1 MHPRSLA
8 LIALSLSL
16 ATPALAEPLKLF
28 AIQTTAPK
36 GAGQPIANPNADAF
50 NSKVEALFTP
60 GTGLTSDE
68 AAAKATHTSYDA
80 LAQREEMLSAEA
92 LRKQAKYGFIP
103 VLTLSAGYT
112 RTRNI
117 QNVIPAQLLDPNG
130 INPDIPDDAMS
141 DPINL
146 PYFPNQYS
154 LGANLSVPLSDYF
167 LRLPQTLAAANRGF
181 DAASLT
187 SRHTELSTA
196 TTAKVAYYEW
206 ARAKLQQV
214 VREQA
219 LEQAKAQAKDVK
231 AQFDAGSSTNADVL
245 RLESNVATAEL
256 NLERAKNAAALA
268 EERLR
273 TQMHDA
279 NQGNYQIGEDVRVDL
294 PDLDNVADIS
304 SLWKEAEQKRLDL
317 KALSMQAQ
325 AQRERASATRA
336 DYYPRLTA
344 QGTAQ
349 YLSPLQQRFPQTDD
363 WDYWW
368 TVGATLSWTPTA
380 IFGAR
385 QGAESLEHQ
394 AAKLEAQ
401 RNYARDNVHVSV
413 LDAYQALNVA
423 AVAIDT
429 TTRSLASAEESY
441 RVRRALFQNGRATTV
456 EVIDT
461 ETALTNARSEAMN
474 ARIDLRIARARLI
487 NAIGRDTDRQM

>member
-8 LIALSLSL
+8 LIAVSLSFT
-16 ATPALAEPLKLF
+16 TPAFAEPLRLF
-28 AIQTTAPK
+28 AIQTVAPK
-36 GAGQPIANPNADAF
+36 GSGQPIANPNADAF

-60 GTGLTSDE
+60 GTGLTADE
-68 AAAKATHTSYDA
+68 AAAKATKTSYDA

-92 LRKQAKYGFIP
+92 LRQQAKHGFIP
-103 VLTLSAGYT
+103 TLALTANYT
-112 RTRNI
+112 RTRTITNRLV
-117 QNVIPAQLLDPNG
+117 QT
-130 INPDIPDDAMS
+130 
-141 DPINL
+141 DPITGTEQALVL
-146 PYFPNQYS
+146 PFFPNQYS
-154 LGANLSVPLSDYF
+154 LGANLSIPLSDYF
-167 LRLPQTLAAANRGF
+167 LRLPQNLAAANRGL

-196 TTAKVAYYEW
+196 TGAKVAYYEW
-206 ARAKLQQV
+206 ARAKLQHV

-256 NLERAKNAAALA
+256 NLERAKNAAQLA

-279 NQGNYQIGEDVRVDL
+279 SQGNYQIGEDVRVDL
-294 PDLDNVADIS
+294 PQIDNVGDITT
-304 SLWKEAEQKRLDL
+304 LWQEAEQKRLDL

-349 YLSPLQQRFPQTDD
+349 YLSPLQQRFPQTDE

-394 AAKLEAQ
+394 ASKIEAQ

-487 NAIGRDTDRQM
+487 NAIGRDTDQRM

>member
-1 MHPRSLA
+1 MHRRSLA
-8 LIALSLSL
+8 LIAVTLSLT
-16 ATPALAEPLKLF
+16 TPAFAEPLQLF

-36 GAGQPIANPNADAF
+36 GSGQPIANPNADAF

-60 GTGLTSDE
+60 GTGLTAEE
-68 AAAKATHTSYDA
+68 AAAKATKTSYDA
-80 LAQREEMLSAEA
+80 LAQREELLSAEA

-103 VLTLSAGYT
+103 TLALSANYT
-112 RTRNI
+112 RTRTITNRLV
-117 QNVIPAQLLDPNG
+117 QTDPTTG
-130 INPDIPDDAMS
+130 AEQAIV
-141 DPINL
+141 L
-146 PYFPNQYS
+146 PFFPNQYS
-154 LGANLSVPLSDYF
+154 LGANLSIPLSDYF

-181 DAASLT
+181 DAASLN

-256 NLERAKNAAALA
+256 NLERARNAAQLA

-294 PDLDNVADIS
+294 PELDNVTDIA

-317 KALSMQAQ
+317 QALSMQAQ

-349 YLSPLQQRFPQTDD
+349 YLSPLQQRFPQTDE

-368 TVGATLSWTPTA
+368 TVGATLSWTPTS
-380 IFGAR
+380 IFGTR

-401 RNYARDNVHVSV
+401 RNLARDNVHVSV

-487 NAIGRDTDRQM
+487 NAIGRDTDQRM